1 MLGGSGFFF
10 LQIHLGD
17 RNDAFSF
24 RCAQAVWL

>member
-17 RNDAFSF
+17 RDDAFSF
-24 RCAQAVWL
+24 QCAQAV